1 VKRLVN
7 ANSGMMKY
15 YIKLAEANWAGEA
28 LKQILTIMNM
38 TSTYCDGVDMY
49 SDDAGD
55 VSYQGDLS
63 LFKQDFYSIL
73 DRAQVGA
80 KYREPDNDADAQY
93 YYIPQDE
100 YGNPD
105 NVEFVFF
112 ITQITDPDIAFTLTK
127 DSNSFSVTAETN
139 YL

>member
-1 VKRLVN
+1 MKRFVN
-7 ANSGMMKY
+7 ASTSMDKY
-15 YIKLAEANWAGEA
+15 YMRLADASWAGEA

-63 LFKQDFYSIL
+63 LFKQDFFSIL
-73 DRAQVGA
+73 QQAQVNA
-80 KYREPDNDADAQY
+80 KYRKPDNSSDAQF

-100 YGNPD
+100 YGNFD
-105 NVEFVFF
+105 NVEFVFS
-112 ITQITDPDIAFTLTK
+112 ITQITDPDIAFTLSK
-127 DSNSFSVTAETN
+127 NSNSFSVTAETN